1 MTFYCYY
8 LLRHENLIAL
18 TDENVKVV
26 AEYKYD
32 AWGNLIAET
41 RTFGD
46 RNPYRST
53 DMLDTGMTQKQG
65 YIICWLVIMMRRMEG
80 LLLGMLSAY

>member
-32 AWGNLIAET
+32 AWGNIIAET
-41 RTFGD
+41 RTIAD
-46 RNPYRST
+46 RNPYRYAGYRY
-53 DMLDTGMTQKQG
+53 DPETGLYYLLAG
-65 YIICWLVIMMRRMEG
+65 YYD
-80 LLLGMLSAY
+80 A